1 MPKGIPKNRATNHQ
15 LHVVRG
21 GKRNILDIDKDTW
34 YAVSEIA
41 KGRTYQ
47 EIADELNAKNPN
59 YNLTRFSVANDVE
72 RALVEW
78 KKQNMENIDAYIAKD
93 LMRIE
98 NIEKVV
104 MEDYEKS
111 KTLRPSEYAVLMK
124 RGMTIEEIDEMYA
137 ERKLGGN
144 PMYIETLLHLQ
155 MQRMRLLGLD
165 KGRDVA
171 QQTIINYDFRGA
183 RLDELLK
190 VADALQDAKKQ
201 SIDEQ

>member
-1 MPKGIPKNRATNHQ
+1 MPKGIPKTRARKSQ
-15 LHVVRG
+15 LMVVRG
-21 GKRNILDIDKDTW
+21 KRNLLDREKDTW
-34 YAVSEIA
+34 YAVSEVA

-59 YNLTRFSVANDVE
+59 YHLTRTSIMDDVE
-72 RALVEW
+72 RVLVEW
-78 KKQNMENIDAYIAKD
+78 KRENMENIDAYIAKD

-98 NIEKVV
+98 SIEKIVR
-104 MEDYEKS
+104 EDYERS

-124 RGMTIEEIDEMYA
+124 RGMTIEEIDEMYKDRPLA
-137 ERKLGGN
+137 GN
-144 PMYIETLLHLQ
+144 PMYIDTLLRLQ

-183 RLDELLK
+183 RLDEILGI
-190 VADALQDAKKQ
+190 ADALQDGKKQ